1 VLAENNPANPK
12 FRLMIAAW
20 RRLPLRLA
28 NLIGP
33 AIVRGL
39 G

>member
-1 VLAENNPANPK
+1 
-12 FRLMIAAW
+12 MIAAW